1 MLSSLCAAVRMQKQQ
16 PQQDED
22 EEDDEDDGTVGV
34 SPRVDNVLAKN
45 LHAGNG

>member
-22 EEDDEDDGTVGV
+22 EEDDGTVGV